1 MKKMTRQGQVLIFAI
16 MIVIFLIAGFLIL
29 NPDIEEKPKENEE
42 IAYTINLVAENQ
54 KIAST
59 YLDSISSEKSSST
72 YKEYKV
78 TLEKGRK
85 IKDYELSSQQS
96 FSKYLKLEGPNG
108 TDVLSKQSKQV
119 ITHYA
124 YSLLL
129 TGDIQEK
136 INQKTKEKTYEI
148 VNARITYNKIPLVL
162 LSNENSV
169 SLANKNKNKEKIVNL
184 QDFINAL
191 KNVDD
196 RDQMISW

>member
-1 MKKMTRQGQVLIFAI
+1 MKKLTRQGQVLIFAI
-16 MIVIFLIAGFLIL
+16 MLGIFFIAGFLIL
-29 NPDIEEKPKENEE
+29 NPDTKQPEDEKVS
-42 IAYTINLVAENQ
+42 YTVNLVAENQ

-59 YLDSISSEKSSST
+59 YLDSISLEKSSST
-72 YKEYKV
+72 YQEYKV

-85 IKDYELSSQQS
+85 IGDYELSEKQS

-108 TDVLSKQSKQV
+108 EDVLSKQSKQV

-129 TGDIQEK
+129 TGDIQERV
-136 INQKTKEKTYEI
+136 NQKTEEKTYHI

-169 SLANKNKNKEKIVNL
+169 SLANKDKSKEKIVNL
-184 QDFINAL
+184 QEFINAL
-191 KNVDD
+191 KSVDD
-196 RDQMISW
+196 RNKMISW